1 MDCGTADMGNVIS
14 LGYLVSFLVGLGA
27 VWVVVPSAVVYLV
40 LHRVRRGSWAIPYSI
55 VDVVTWVAIGYVWF
69 FTYTWLGSE
78 KDWGNLLDELIG
90 LGGLF
95 GLLLCVRLPFVWRHP
110 EWKLKFAF
118 ATSAAILL
126 VAVLVAWLIPDLG
139 GC

>member
-1 MDCGTADMGNVIS
+1 MGNVIS

-69 FTYTWLGSE
+69 FTYTWLGLE
-78 KDWGNLLDELIG
+78 KGWGNYLDELIG

-126 VAVLVAWLIPDLG
+126 VAVLVAWLVPDFG

>member
-1 MDCGTADMGNVIS
+1 MGNVIS

-69 FTYTWLGSE
+69 FTYTWLGLE
-78 KDWGNLLDELIG
+78 KDWGNYLDELIG
-90 LGGLF
+90 LGGFF

-126 VAVLVAWLIPDLG
+126 VAVLAAWLVPDLG

>member
-1 MDCGTADMGNVIS
+1 MGNVIS

-90 LGGLF
+90 LGGFF

-126 VAVLVAWLIPDLG
+126 VAVLVAWLVPDLG

>member
-1 MDCGTADMGNVIS
+1 MGNVIS

-69 FTYTWLGSE
+69 RMR
-78 KDWGNLLDELIG
+78 LIHT
-90 LGGLF
+90 
-95 GLLLCVRLPFVWRHP
+95 PFMENCIIVQPPIIHWVP
-110 EWKLKFAF
+110 
-118 ATSAAILL
+118 
-126 VAVLVAWLIPDLG
+126 
-139 GC
+139 

>member
-1 MDCGTADMGNVIS
+1 MGNVIS
-14 LGYLVSFLVGLGA
+14 LGYLVSFLVGLGV
-27 VWVVVPSAVVYLV
+27 VWIVVPSAVVYLV

-69 FTYTWLGSE
+69 FTYTWLRLE
-78 KDWGNLLDELIG
+78 KDWGNYLDELIG

-95 GLLLCVRLPFVWRHP
+95 GLLLCVRIPFVWRHP

-126 VAVLVAWLIPDLG
+126 VAVLVAWLVPDLG

>member
-1 MDCGTADMGNVIS
+1 MGNVIS

-27 VWVVVPSAVVYLV
+27 VWVVVPSAVAYLV

-55 VDVVTWVAIGYVWF
+55 VDVVTCVSIGYVWF

-126 VAVLVAWLIPDLG
+126 VAMLVAWLVPDLG

>member
-1 MDCGTADMGNVIS
+1 MGNVIS
-14 LGYLVSFLVGLGA
+14 LGYLVSSLVGMGA
-27 VWVVVPSAVVYLV
+27 IWVVVPSAVVYLV
-40 LHRVRRGSWAIPYSI
+40 LHRIRRSSWAIPYSI

-69 FTYTWLGSE
+69 FTYTWLGLE
-78 KDWGNLLDELIG
+78 KDWGNYLDELIG
-90 LGGLF
+90 LGGFF
-95 GLLLCVRLPFVWRHP
+95 GLLLCVRIPFVWRHP

-126 VAVLVAWLIPDLG
+126 VAVLVAWFVPDFG